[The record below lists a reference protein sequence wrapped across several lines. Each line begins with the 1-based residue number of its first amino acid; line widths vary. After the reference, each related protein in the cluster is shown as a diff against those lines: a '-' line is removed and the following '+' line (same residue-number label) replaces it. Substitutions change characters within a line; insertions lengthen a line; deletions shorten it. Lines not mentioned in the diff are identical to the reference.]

1 MARRLA
7 RPRDQED
14 TIGTSLPASLPIA
27 EHANERRLARRDS
40 LSLFVVGWVI
50 LLVLGEYVSLR
61 LKVTGDEPWYLLQSY
76 AFLHGHGFN
85 LAPVLRDHALYT
97 QLLGHAPDDHTAD
110 YLGNGERV
118 LVNMPGY
125 AVAIAPFYL
134 IGGRAL
140 VIAFQALVA
149 ALTGML
155 VFGEARRLFQSR
167 AVALFTWLAYL
178 VPLPV
183 LLYAGQIFPSTLA
196 TGVTF
201 LGYVLAIRYLPQS
214 QGRNLL
220 GLSLLI
226 GALALALPWLHI
238 KYTLVALVLCGTALV
253 MLRPR
258 LRWSAGSGRDITAWS
273 AAAAVAGLMAAS
285 FLLIGLYS
293 HAYFGTWT
301 PPNARQQPDL
311 LHPHWALVA
320 QLYGQMLLDPRTGLL
335 PWVPLDLLAIPGLW
349 LLLRWHPRQG
359 RVLVAFLV
367 AQLGAF
373 VTAAISP
380 VFQGYAL
387 IGRFTLECAPFFA
400 LCVGAVFA
408 AGLSRRVGR
417 AYRDRHV
424 SRLVLATG
432 LVLLS
437 ATVWFSIVGEFDPRL
452 LYPAATVR
460 LVTRYP
466 ALLPGLWFALFPQV

>member
-1 MARRLA
+1 
-7 RPRDQED
+7 
-14 TIGTSLPASLPIA
+14 
-27 EHANERRLARRDS
+27 
-40 LSLFVVGWVI
+40 VVGWVM
-50 LLVLGEYVSLR
+50 LLVLGEYVALR
-61 LKVTGDEPWYLLQSY
+61 LKVTGDEPWYLLQTY
-76 AFLHGHGFN
+76 AFLHGHGFD
-85 LAPVLRDHALYT
+85 LAPVLRDHALYA

-110 YLGNGERV
+110 YLGSGERV

-149 ALTGML
+149 SLTGVL

-167 AVALFTWLAYL
+167 AIALLAWLAYL

-183 LLYAGQIFPSTLA
+183 LLYAGQLFPSTLA
-196 TGVTF
+196 AGVTF
-201 LGYVLAIRYLPQS
+201 LGYVLATRYLPQA

-220 GLSLLI
+220 GLSVLI
-226 GALALALPWLHI
+226 GALAFALPWLHI
-238 KYTLVALVLCGTALV
+238 KYALVALVLCGTALV

-258 LRWSAGSGRDITAWS
+258 LRWPAGSAVDVTAWS
-273 AAAAVAGLMAAS
+273 AAAAVAGLMVVS

-293 HAYFGTWT
+293 HATFGTWT

-311 LHPHWALVA
+311 LHPQWALVA
-320 QLYGQMLLDPRTGLL
+320 QLYGQMFLDPRTGLL
-335 PWVPLDLLAIPGLW
+335 PWVPLDLLVIPGLW
-349 LLLRWHPRQG
+349 LLLRRHPRQG
-359 RVLVAFLV
+359 RVIVALLL

-373 VTAAISP
+373 ITAAVSP

-408 AGLSRRVGR
+408 ASLPRRGAR
-417 AYRDRHV
+417 ADRERRV

-432 LVLLS
+432 LLLLS
-437 ATVWFSIVGEFDPRL
+437 ATAWFSVVGMFDPRL
-452 LYPAATVR
+452 LYPAPTVR

-466 ALLPGLWFALFPQV
+466 ALLPGPWFALFPQS